1 MTDCFALLGEPRRPW
16 LDAEALKNKFLLLS
30 AEVHPDR
37 VHNSGPLEKQAAQDR
52 YTAVNAAYQCLRH
65 PKERLRHLLQLELG
79 TRPAEV
85 EQILPEMM
93 DLFLQVSERCR
104 QADAFLADKEKTN
117 SPLLQ
122 VALFEPGQK
131 LLEQLNALQKEIQ
144 TRQQGLEAEL
154 MKLDEQWSA
163 DISTWPRSK
172 ILTRLEE
179 LYRLFSYFGRWTGQI
194 QTRIVQLSL

>member
-16 LDAEALKNKFLLLS
+16 LDPEALKKKFHLLS

-37 VHNSGPLEKQAAQDR
+37 VHGSGPLEKQAAQDR

-65 PKERLRHLLQLELG
+65 PKERLRHFLQLELG

-85 EQILPEMM
+85 EQIFPEMM

-144 TRQQGLEAEL
+144 TRHQGLEAEL
-154 MKLDEQWSA
+154 MKLDEQWSE
-163 DISTWPRSK
+163 DTSISTRSK

-194 QTRIVQLSL
+194 QARIIQLSL